1 MNKKYLD
8 AIKTVSQARENGT
21 KFFEAVI
28 NECGNTCISYF
39 YTPFNP
45 DLNGSEYE
53 YIYSIYENYLEAV
66 NILEI
71 GQSMYFQPTRDDK
84 TSKGIITRIF

>member
-1 MNKKYLD
+1 MELIQ
-8 AIKTVSQARENGT
+8 AINEIMQAKNTGT

-28 NECGNTCISYF
+28 NECGDTCISYF
-39 YTPFNP
+39 YTPKKI

-66 NILEI
+66 NNLQI
-71 GQSMYFQPTRDDK
+71 GQSIYFQPTRDDK
-84 TSKGIITRIF
+84 TSKGIITRIL

>member
-1 MNKKYLD
+1 MELLQAFRQVMEARNANK
-8 AIKTVSQARENGT
+8 R
-21 KFFEAVI
+21 FFEAVI
-28 NECGNTCISYF
+28 CENGYTSIEYF
-39 YTPFNP
+39 YTPCQI

-66 NILEI
+66 NSLPI
-71 GQSMYFQPTRDDK
+71 GQSMYFQPTRDDN